1 MDKNV
6 LIFNKLVRDKIPEII
21 ESNNEVAIYRILESN
36 EYRQELYKKLLE
48 EANEVINSK
57 NSNDLIVELADV
69 LEVLRA
75 FAELENKELCDI
87 IDLANQKK
95 LKRGG
100 FSKRVFLEKT
110 YNKD

>member
-36 EYRQELYKKLLE
+36 EYKQELYKKLLE

-75 FAELENKELCDI
+75 IANLENKELDDI
-87 IDLANQKK
+87 IEFANKK
-95 LKRGG
+95 ELKRGG
-100 FSKRVFLEKT
+100 FSKRIFLEKT
-110 YNKD
+110 FNKE